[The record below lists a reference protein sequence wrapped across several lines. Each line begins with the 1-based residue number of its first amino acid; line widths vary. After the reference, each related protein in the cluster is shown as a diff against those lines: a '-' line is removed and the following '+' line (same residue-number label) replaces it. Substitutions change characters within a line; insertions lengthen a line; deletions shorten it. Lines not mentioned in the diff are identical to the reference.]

1 MAVTLDS
8 MVRIS
13 TLSQNVNT
21 QAVDVFKRAS
31 DRVAQ
36 QLNTT
41 DVQLSAF
48 GQIKA
53 GFADVQSAGKNLAD
67 PKKTETVDDVKKAV
81 QSFADAYNATAKAV
95 STATRN
101 DGKVNGALADDSRA
115 RLAGYDLRRVVMN
128 DNNMADLK
136 KIGIS
141 ISQDGTMSVDTKVL
155 QNAMQA
161 NPDTVKDTLARIG
174 QQAGQAA
181 KKELASTGNVGSAV
195 DTLNSRAKNLEA
207 QMTEQ
212 QKLASAS
219 QASVQRQASI
229 IGNAAASGVAAYMQM
244 FSF

>member
-13 TLSQNVNT
+13 TLSQNINT
-21 QAVDVFKRAS
+21 QATDVFKRAD

-36 QLNTT
+36 QLNAT

-53 GFADVQSAGKNLAD
+53 GFADVQSAGENLTD
-67 PKKTETVDDVKKAV
+67 PKKTETVDDVKKTV
-81 QSFADAYNATAKAV
+81 QSFADAYNATTKAI
-95 STATRN
+95 STAIRN
-101 DGKVNGALADDSRA
+101 DGKVNGALADDGRA
-115 RLAGYDLRRVVMN
+115 RVAGYDLKKVVTS

-136 KIGIS
+136 KIGVS

-155 QNAMQA
+155 QSAMQA
-161 NPDTVKDTLARIG
+161 NPNVVKDTLARIG
-174 QQAGQAA
+174 QQAGQVA

-195 DTLNSRAKNLEA
+195 NTLSARAKGLEA

-212 QKLASAS
+212 QELASAS
-219 QASVQRQASI
+219 RASIQRQTSI
-229 IGNAAASGVAAYMQM
+229 INNAAASGVAAYMQI